1 MEYILAH
8 PEHILQHPSGTTHI
22 LSLITYL
29 PLLGAIIIALFLPRG
44 NQRAVKVVATLC
56 TVLTFVLSLVML
68 SHFQGGTHKLQL
80 VEYADWIPSIGVAYF
95 FGVDGL
101 SILLVLLTTLLSV
114 IVVVCSYSQIEE
126 NEKAY
131 YACLLFLET
140 GMLGVFMALDFF
152 LLHLLGNHAGAH
164 VFPHWHLGAWPA
176 SVLSHQI
183 LFVYAVRFGVHA
195 LRYSGALLLQW
206 ESRLWHWQ
214 THL

>member
-8 PEHILQHPSGTTHI
+8 PEIIHQHASGTTHI
-22 LSLITYL
+22 LSLITYV
-29 PLLGAIIIALFLPRG
+29 PLLGALIIALFLPR
-44 NQRAVKVVATLC
+44 NDRWTIRTAATAC
-56 TVLTFVLSLVML
+56 TALTFVLSLVML
-68 SHFQGGTHKLQL
+68 KNFEPGTHKLQL

-152 LLHLLGNHAGAH
+152 L
-164 VFPHWHLGAWPA
+164 FY
-176 SVLSHQI
+176 I
-183 LFVYAVRFGVHA
+183 F
-195 LRYSGALLLQW
+195 
-206 ESRLWHWQ
+206 
-214 THL
+214 